1 MKGGR
6 RWPGIVD
13 GAMVPWKGS
22 GRSFSSNLEC
32 GECWSILSR
41 QGPLVELLRDAGG
54 GTGCCQSIT
63 FPSVT
68 SSPLAR
74 DSPIPSLLQ
83 PWCPAGFWC
92 FSSRDLR
99 TFLAKGT
106 NPSSWDEENHS
117 YLKALDGRDPEAR
130 EEKPSDMNRGSC
142 QRMGKSWAPKMARVL
157 LLFKCMRF
165 QENFGNG
172 SMILKENAM

>member
-1 MKGGR
+1 
-6 RWPGIVD
+6 
-13 GAMVPWKGS
+13 MVPWKGS

-41 QGPLVELLRDAGG
+41 QDPLVELLRDAGG

-117 YLKALDGRDPEAR
+117 YLHSEECHMLHLSSFQNIHIEQCCCYYWSYILLGLSNYLDTCQNY
-130 EEKPSDMNRGSC
+130 KNRGWKLN
-142 QRMGKSWAPKMARVL
+142 QHKATLINLAELPPT
-157 LLFKCMRF
+157 
-165 QENFGNG
+165 
-172 SMILKENAM
+172 